1 MQVEGGQAGVTLL
14 AVAADSTGLA
24 VACGYPGLLLRYDG
38 SAWVPQAGPAAGSRL
53 TGVWTWGAGS
63 SAWAVAADGGVLV
76 WNSAASPLAWAYEP
90 PPPAGIGLVS
100 VAGQSPSA
108 RDVIAAGTAPG
119 GRAALLVRNWNGWGE
134 VGLPGLLT
142 GAAPVVV
149 HAVATTGLCLAL
161 AAETALGGLVLLGG
175 SPYYSPQ
182 VHLRDPSVQPRHTQI
197 PPSIRPAG
205 LHLGADG
212 GQLR

>member
-1 MQVEGGQAGVTLL
+1 MRHVTRGHEPAPKPLDPSRSG
-14 AVAADSTGLA
+14 A
-24 VACGYPGLLLRYDG
+24 PRR
-38 SAWVPQAGPAAGSRL
+38 VP
-53 TGVWTWGAGS
+53 
-63 SAWAVAADGGVLV
+63 
-76 WNSAASPLAWAYEP
+76 
-90 PPPAGIGLVS
+90 
-100 VAGQSPSA
+100 
-108 RDVIAAGTAPG
+108 AGTAPG